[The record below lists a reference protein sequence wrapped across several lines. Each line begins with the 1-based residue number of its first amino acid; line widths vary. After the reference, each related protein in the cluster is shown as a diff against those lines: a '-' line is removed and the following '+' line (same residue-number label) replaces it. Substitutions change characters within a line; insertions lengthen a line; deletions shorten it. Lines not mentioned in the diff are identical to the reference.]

1 LKNEASAVI
10 SQMARSSHP
19 ASFNRSTSLLP
30 TRLGVSV
37 SLLA

>member
-10 SQMARSSHP
+10 SQIALSSHP
-19 ASFNRSTSLLP
+19 ASLNAATSSWP
-30 TRLGVSV
+30 TKLGVSV